1 MNMNNSADN
10 TQKAAD
16 ATKDVVNSAADTAK
30 EGVNATKNFV
40 NNAADSAKEGV
51 NATRKAASEAVDKV
65 EEGLESAQKQINPVI
80 DDLAARAQELANRS
94 IHFCADTSERA
105 RQQLHCAA
113 EATNRYVV
121 EQPAKSLVMAA
132 AAGAAIATAFLWGSR
147 SRR

>member
-1 MNMNNSADN
+1 MNMNNTANN

-16 ATKDVVNSAADTAK
+16 ATKDL
-30 EGVNATKNFV
+30 V

-51 NATRKAASEAVDKV
+51 NNAAETAKEGVNATRKVASEAADKV
-65 EEGLESAQKQINPVI
+65 QEGLESAQKQVAPVI

-105 RQQLHCAA
+105 RQQLQCAA

-121 EQPAKSLVMAA
+121 EQPTKSLVMAA

>member
-1 MNMNNSADN
+1 MNMNHSADS

-16 ATKDVVNSAADTAK
+16 ATKDL
-30 EGVNATKNFV
+30 V
-40 NNAADSAKEGV
+40 NNAAETAKEGV
-51 NATRKAASEAVDKV
+51 NATRKMASEAVDKAQ
-65 EEGLESAQKQINPVI
+65 EGLESAEKQINPVI

-105 RQQLHCAA
+105 RQQLQCAA

>member
-1 MNMNNSADN
+1 MNMNNNAD

-16 ATKDVVNSAADTAK
+16 ATKNL
-30 EGVNATKNFV
+30 V

-51 NATRKAASEAVDKV
+51 NNAAETAKEGVNATRKAASDAADKV
-65 EEGLESAQKQINPVI
+65 QEGLESAQKQVAPVI
-80 DDLAARAQELANRS
+80 DDLAARAQELASRS

-105 RQQLHCAA
+105 RQQLQCAA

-132 AAGAAIATAFLWGSR
+132 AAGAAIATAFMWGSR

>member
-1 MNMNNSADN
+1 MNMNNTANN

-16 ATKDVVNSAADTAK
+16 ATKDM
-30 EGVNATKNFV
+30 V

-51 NATRKAASEAVDKV
+51 NNAAETAKDGVNATRKVASEAADKV
-65 EEGLESAQKQINPVI
+65 QEGLESAQKQVAPVI

-105 RQQLHCAA
+105 RQQLQCAA

>member
-1 MNMNNSADN
+1 MNMNNSTDS

-16 ATKDVVNSAADTAK
+16 ATKDL
-30 EGVNATKNFV
+30 V
-40 NNAADSAKEGV
+40 NNAAETAKEGV
-51 NATRKAASEAVDKV
+51 NATRKMASEAVDKAQ
-65 EEGLESAQKQINPVI
+65 EGLESAEKQINPVI

-105 RQQLHCAA
+105 RQQLQCAA

-121 EQPAKSLVMAA
+121 EQPTKSLVMAA

>member
-1 MNMNNSADN
+1 MNMNNTANN

-16 ATKDVVNSAADTAK
+16 ATKDLVNNAADNAK
-30 EGVNATKNFV
+30 EGVN
-40 NNAADSAKEGV
+40 NAAETAKEGV
-51 NATRKAASEAVDKV
+51 NATRKMASEAADKV
-65 EEGLESAQKQINPVI
+65 QEGLESAQKQVAPVI

-105 RQQLHCAA
+105 RQQLQCAA

>member
-1 MNMNNSADN
+1 MNMNNNAD

-16 ATKDVVNSAADTAK
+16 ATKNL
-30 EGVNATKNFV
+30 V

-51 NATRKAASEAVDKV
+51 NSAAETAKEGVNATRKAATEAADKV
-65 EEGLESAQKQINPVI
+65 QEGLESAQKQVAPVI
-80 DDLAARAQELANRS
+80 DDLAARAQELASRS

-105 RQQLHCAA
+105 RQQLQCAA

-132 AAGAAIATAFLWGSR
+132 AAGAAIATAFMWGSR

>member
-1 MNMNNSADN
+1 MNMNNSADS

-16 ATKDVVNSAADTAK
+16 ATKDL
-30 EGVNATKNFV
+30 V
-40 NNAADSAKEGV
+40 NNAAESAKEGV
-51 NATRKAASEAVDKV
+51 NATRQAASEAVDKAQ
-65 EEGLESAQKQINPVI
+65 EGLESAQKQINPVI
-80 DDLAARAQELANRS
+80 DDLAARAQELASRS

-105 RQQLHCAA
+105 RQQLQCAA